1 MKRIGAIT
9 IGQAPRTD
17 ILLDVEP
24 ILGPDIELIQAG
36 ALDGM
41 TLEEVQTLRP
51 DGTGN
56 TLVSRMCDGTA
67 VVLQEQKILPLM
79 QQRIN
84 ELEDRGVSAILIMCT
99 GEFPETFVSGVPL
112 IYPSKMICNIIA
124 SLNNVKSLGVITPD
138 ADQIPDIERKW
149 SKIVQKVVP
158 VLWNPYLEKTSEQAV
173 AQLREAGV
181 DFAIMDC
188 FGYGKEMSAYASAA
202 IGKPV
207 ILSRMIAIRVLL
219 EIV

>member
-1 MKRIGAIT
+1 MKKIGVIT

-17 ILLDVEP
+17 ILLDIEP
-24 ILGPDIELIQAG
+24 LLGPDVELIQAG

-41 TLEEVQTLRP
+41 TLEKVQALRP
-51 DGTGN
+51 DGTGT

-67 VVLQEQKILPLM
+67 VALQEQKILPLI
-79 QQRIN
+79 QQKIN
-84 ELEDRGVSAILIMCT
+84 ELEVQGVSVIMIMCT
-99 GEFPETFVSGVPL
+99 GEFPETFVSEVPL

-124 SLNNVKSLGVITPD
+124 SLNNLRSIGVITPD

-149 SKIVQKVVP
+149 GRIVNRVVP

-173 AQLREAGV
+173 SQLCESDV
-181 DFAIMDC
+181 DLAIMDC
-188 FGYGKEMSAYASAA
+188 FGYSKQMSAYASEA

-219 EIV
+219 EMI

>member
-67 VVLQEQKILPLM
+67 VALQEQKILPLM

-99 GEFPETFVSGVPL
+99 GEFPETFVSRVPL

-149 SKIVQKVVP
+149 SKIVPKVVP

-173 AQLREAGV
+173 TQLREAGV
-181 DFAIMDC
+181 DLAIMDC

>member
-67 VVLQEQKILPLM
+67 VALQEQKILPLM

-99 GEFPETFVSGVPL
+99 GEFPETFISGVPL

-149 SKIVQKVVP
+149 SKIVPKVVP

-173 AQLREAGV
+173 TQLREAGV
-181 DFAIMDC
+181 DLAIMDC

>member
-67 VVLQEQKILPLM
+67 VALQEQKILPLM

-149 SKIVQKVVP
+149 SKIVPKVVP

-173 AQLREAGV
+173 TQLREAGV
-181 DFAIMDC
+181 DLAIMDC

>member
-67 VVLQEQKILPLM
+67 VALQEQKICL
-79 QQRIN
+79 
-84 ELEDRGVSAILIMCT
+84 ILT
-99 GEFPETFVSGVPL
+99 L
-112 IYPSKMICNIIA
+112 
-124 SLNNVKSLGVITPD
+124 
-138 ADQIPDIERKW
+138 
-149 SKIVQKVVP
+149 
-158 VLWNPYLEKTSEQAV
+158 
-173 AQLREAGV
+173 
-181 DFAIMDC
+181 
-188 FGYGKEMSAYASAA
+188 
-202 IGKPV
+202 
-207 ILSRMIAIRVLL
+207 
-219 EIV
+219 